1 MKGIKLLLNGNIFE
15 LWHLIN
21 NVKFYHCINYDFVTL
36 INSFQILAILSKK
49 EKKKYLHYAVL
60 FDYSFFIS
68 DVNCFKFKKLEEKIR
83 YMGAF

>member
-1 MKGIKLLLNGNIFE
+1 MLNFITALIMILLF
-15 LWHLIN
+15 
-21 NVKFYHCINYDFVTL
+21 L
-36 INSFQILAILSKK
+36 INSFQILDILSKK